1 MKLLLAPVNITYQE
15 LLPLIVCDINNK
27 KYTVHRCPNCP
38 KSNTLLQY
46 SLFNTIGD
54 FDDDDDDDDDDV
66 TEFFLWA
73 TTGRYNFTHHK
84 ETVNEY
90 VKTEVRE
97 KCPNTELFLVRIF
110 LYSSRIRRD
119 RSISPY
125 SV

>member
-1 MKLLLAPVNITYQE
+1 MKLLLAPVNISYQE
-15 LLPLIVCDINNK
+15 LLPLIVYDINNK

-46 SLFNTIGD
+46 FLFNTIGD
-54 FDDDDDDDDDDV
+54 FDDDDV
-66 TEFFLWA
+66 TEFFLW
-73 TTGRYNFTHHK
+73 TTTDRSNFTHHK

-90 VKTEVRE
+90 AKIAVRE

-110 LYSSRIRRD
+110 PYSSRIQRD